1 MFHSCS
7 KGGGIVIVVLN
18 VSVDTCRFFGY
29 IGQPN
34 LVMQQFSVLR
44 SEQKAVCQAGF
55 VQDLLEFVALAC
67 IVGTGLARL
76 RTNCRTADDQL
87 QIGY

>member
-1 MFHSCS
+1 M
-7 KGGGIVIVVLN
+7 LDLR
-18 VSVDTCRFFGY
+18 VDTCRFFGY

-44 SEQKAVCQAGF
+44 SEQKAVRQAGF
-55 VQDLLEFVALAC
+55 VQDFPELVALAC
-67 IVGTGLARL
+67 IIGTGLARL
-76 RTNCRTADDQL
+76 RTNCRTTDDQL